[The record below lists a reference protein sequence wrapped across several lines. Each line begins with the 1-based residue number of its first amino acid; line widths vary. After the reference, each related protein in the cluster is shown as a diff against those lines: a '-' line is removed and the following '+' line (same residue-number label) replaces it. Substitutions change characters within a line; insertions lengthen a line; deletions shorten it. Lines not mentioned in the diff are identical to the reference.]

1 MHNFEKFEKNIIRGE
16 NMIIAQKIALIL
28 TIVGSINWGL
38 VGIFN
43 FNLVEFLFSTGS
55 IMTRIIYIIILAC
68 GLFNLGF
75 LFLNNRDCHMDDF

>member
-1 MHNFEKFEKNIIRGE
+1 MHNFEKIEKNIIRGE
-16 NMIIAQKIALIL
+16 NMIIAQKVALVL
-28 TIVGSINWGL
+28 TIVGAINWGL

-43 FNLVEFLFSTGS
+43 FNLVEFLFNTGS

-75 LFLNNRDCHMDDF
+75 LFLNNRDCHMEDF

>member
-1 MHNFEKFEKNIIRGE
+1 
-16 NMIIAQKIALIL
+16 MIIAQKIALIL
-28 TIVGSINWGL
+28 TIVGAINWGL

-43 FNLVEFLFSTGS
+43 FNLVEFLFNTGS

-75 LFLNNRDCHMDDF
+75 LFLRDRDLDMEDF

>member
-1 MHNFEKFEKNIIRGE
+1 
-16 NMIIAQKIALIL
+16 MIMAQKVALIL
-28 TIVGSINWGL
+28 TIVGAINWGL

-43 FNLVEFLFSTGS
+43 FNLVEFFFNAGS

-75 LFLNNRDCHMDDF
+75 LFLRNRDCHMEDF

>member
-1 MHNFEKFEKNIIRGE
+1 
-16 NMIIAQKIALIL
+16 MIIAQKIALIL
-28 TIVGSINWGL
+28 TIVGAINWGL

-43 FNLVEFLFSTGS
+43 FNLVEFLFNTGS

-75 LFLNNRDCHMDDF
+75 LFLNNRDSHMEDF

>member
-1 MHNFEKFEKNIIRGE
+1 MHNFEKFEKNITRGE

-28 TIVGSINWGL
+28 TIVGAINWGL